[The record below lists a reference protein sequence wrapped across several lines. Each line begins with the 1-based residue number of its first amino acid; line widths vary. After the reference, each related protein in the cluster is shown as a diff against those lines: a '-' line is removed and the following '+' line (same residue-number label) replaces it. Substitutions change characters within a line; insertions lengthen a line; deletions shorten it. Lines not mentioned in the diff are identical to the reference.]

1 MRRAPKPNPRAALK
15 CRLRRAFLLCTRPGV
30 DPLDAECLCHQLL
43 QPAPIGW
50 LPTPR
55 PRRWPGLFK
64 PFKPVS
70 RGP

>member
-15 CRLRRAFLLCTRPGV
+15 CRLRRACALITRPGL
-30 DPLDAECLCHQLL
+30 DPLDAECQCAQLL

-50 LPTPR
+50 LSTPR

-64 PFKPVS
+64 RFNGVKS
-70 RGP
+70 D